1 MIASTEGAAQVAF
14 RPVGHDATVPP
25 SVLQP
30 VRRRRRRRPPVLPLV
45 LLALTGVVAVFFV
58 LRTPGRATQHEAV
71 PQHAT
76 AKTHVNA
83 TPPVRRRVVVR
94 EPGTLSHQR
103 LDPPLGARAAIV
115 VDDASGRVIWAAN
128 RNRRLPIASTTKIM
142 TAHLVLERLALNKV
156 VTIDK
161 GVTRV
166 PLVKEGLRPGERVA
180 VWKLLDGLLLFS
192 GNDDAYA
199 LSIAAAGSRANF
211 VRLMNQE
218 AKRLGLRHTHFRSP
232 SGVID
237 KDNYSTAAD
246 LATITRAAMTDP
258 RFRLIV
264 KQRLARVAWRAP
276 TFSKIYVNKNRLL
289 GRYRGANGVKTG
301 WTTKA
306 GHCLVASATRDGHTL
321 IAVVLGSTR
330 PYNDAARLLNLGFR
344 VTS

>member
-1 MIASTEGAAQVAF
+1 VALF
-14 RPVGHDATVPP
+14 LVLRDHDSGGNEQAPRRATATSAHLTTTPA
-25 SVLQP
+25 
-30 VRRRRRRRPPVLPLV
+30 VRRR
-45 LLALTGVVAVFFV
+45 AVAV
-58 LRTPGRATQHEAV
+58 
-71 PQHAT
+71 
-76 AKTHVNA
+76 
-83 TPPVRRRVVVR
+83 
-94 EPGTLSHQR
+94 EPAALSHR
-103 LDPPLGARAAIV
+103 RFDPPLGARAAIV
-115 VDDASGRVIWAAN
+115 VEDASGRIVWAAH
-128 RNRRLPIASTTKIM
+128 RQRRLPIASTTKIM
-142 TAHLVLERLALNKV
+142 TAHLVLGLLPLNKV
-156 VTIDK
+156 IRIDK

-199 LSIAAAGSRANF
+199 LSVAAAGSRANF
-211 VRLMNQE
+211 VRLMNRE

-237 KDNYSTAAD
+237 KDNFSTAAD
-246 LATITRAAMTDP
+246 LATITRAAMSDP
-258 RFRLIV
+258 RFRDIV
-264 KQRLARVAWRAP
+264 KQRLARVTWSAP

-306 GHCLVASATRDGHTL
+306 GHCLVAAATRDGRTL
-321 IAVVLGSTR
+321 IAVVLGSPR

>member
-1 MIASTEGAAQVAF
+1 VA
-14 RPVGHDATVPP
+14 
-25 SVLQP
+25 L
-30 VRRRRRRRPPVLPLV
+30 
-45 LLALTGVVAVFFV
+45 FFV
-58 LRTPGRATQHEAV
+58 LRHREGERADPATQRVAV
-71 PQHAT
+71 PKPHAR
-76 AKTHVNA
+76 AVPIVKQR
-83 TPPVRRRVVVR
+83 PVTR
-94 EPGTLSHQR
+94 EAGALSRQR
-103 LDPPLGARAAIV
+103 LEPPLGARAAVV
-115 VDDASGRVIWAAN
+115 VDDVSGRVVWAAN
-128 RNRRLPIASTTKIM
+128 RDRRLPIASTTKIM
-142 TAHLVLERLALNKV
+142 TAHLVLGRLPLNKV
-156 VTIDK
+156 ITIDK

-218 AKRLGLRHTHFRSP
+218 ARRLGLRHTHFRSP

-246 LATITRAAMTDP
+246 LATITRAAMADP
-258 RFRLIV
+258 RFRDIV
-264 KQRLARVAWRAP
+264 KQRLVRVTWRAP

-306 GHCLVASATRDGHTL
+306 GHCLVASATRDGRTL
-321 IAVVLGSTR
+321 IAVVLGSGR

>member
-1 MIASTEGAAQVAF
+1 M
-14 RPVGHDATVPP
+14 PP

-30 VRRRRRRRPPVLPLV
+30 VRRRRRRRPPLLPLAF
-45 LLALTGVVAVFFV
+45 LALTAAVALFFV
-58 LRTPGRATQHEAV
+58 LRHRDNDTAQGV
-71 PQHAT
+71 PPHAT
-76 AKTHVNA
+76 AAKAHVKA
-83 TPPVRRRVVVR
+83 TPAVAQRPVARQR
-94 EPGTLSHQR
+94 GALSHER

-115 VDDASGRVIWAAN
+115 LDDGSGRVIWAAN

-142 TAHLVLERLALNKV
+142 TAHLVLERLSLNRV
-156 VTIDK
+156 ITIDN

-180 VWKLLDGLLLFS
+180 VWKLLDGLLLYS

-199 LSIAAAGSRANF
+199 LSIAAGGSRANF
-211 VRLMNQE
+211 VRMMNQE
-218 AKRLGLRHTHFRSP
+218 AKRLGLHHTHFRSP

-246 LATITRAAMTDP
+246 LAAITRAAMRDP
-258 RFRLIV
+258 RFRNIV

-306 GHCLVASATRDGHTL
+306 GHCLVASATRDGRTL

-344 VTS
+344 VPS

>member
-1 MIASTEGAAQVAF
+1 MPLAF
-14 RPVGHDATVPP
+14 
-25 SVLQP
+25 
-30 VRRRRRRRPPVLPLV
+30 
-45 LLALTGVVAVFFV
+45 LALTAVVALFFV
-58 LRTPGRATQHEAV
+58 LRHRGNDTAQPA
-71 PQHAT
+71 PPHAT
-76 AKTHVNA
+76 AAKAHVKP
-83 TPPVRRRVVVR
+83 TPAVAQRLVARQ
-94 EPGTLSHQR
+94 PGALSHQR
-103 LDPPLGARAAIV
+103 LEPPLGARAAIV
-115 VDDASGRVIWAAN
+115 VDDGSGRVIWAAN

-142 TAHLVLERLALNKV
+142 TAHLVLERLSLNRV
-156 VTIDK
+156 ITIDN

-199 LSIAAAGSRANF
+199 LSIAAGGSRANF
-211 VRLMNQE
+211 VRMMNQE
-218 AKRLGLRHTHFRSP
+218 AKRLGLHHTHFRSP

-246 LATITRAAMTDP
+246 LATITRAAMRDP
-258 RFRLIV
+258 RFRNIV

-306 GHCLVASATRDGHTL
+306 GHCLVASATRDGRTL

-344 VTS
+344 VAS

>member
-1 MIASTEGAAQVAF
+1 
-14 RPVGHDATVPP
+14 VPT

-30 VRRRRRRRPPVLPLV
+30 VRRRRRRRPPLLPLAI
-45 LLALTGVVAVFFV
+45 LALTAVVAVFFV
-58 LRTPGRATQHEAV
+58 LRHRDGDSNEPPAQHTTA
-71 PQHAT
+71 
-76 AKTHVNA
+76 AKTQVNP
-83 TPPVRRRVVVR
+83 TPPVRRRVAAR
-94 EPGTLSHQR
+94 DPGVLSHQR
-103 LDPPLGARAAIV
+103 FDPPLGARAAIV
-115 VDDASGRVIWAAN
+115 VDDASGRVIWAAH

-156 VTIDK
+156 ITIDK

-218 AKRLGLRHTHFRSP
+218 ARRLGLRHTHFRSP

-237 KDNYSTAAD
+237 KDNYSSAAD

-258 RFRLIV
+258 RFRVIV
-264 KQRLARVAWRAP
+264 RQRLARVTWRAP
-276 TFSKIYVNKNRLL
+276 TFSKIYVNKNQLL

-306 GHCLVASATRDGHTL
+306 GHCLVASATRDGRTL

>member
-1 MIASTEGAAQVAF
+1 
-14 RPVGHDATVPP
+14 
-25 SVLQP
+25 
-30 VRRRRRRRPPVLPLV
+30 VLPLAF
-45 LLALTGVVAVFFV
+45 LALTAVVAVFVV
-58 LRTPGRATQHEAV
+58 LQHRGADSNV
-71 PQHAT
+71 QAAQQTTVAT
-76 AKTHVNA
+76 AHVKA
-83 TPPVRRRVVVR
+83 KPPAPRRVVAR
-94 EPGTLSHQR
+94 APGSLSHQR

-115 VDDASGRVIWAAN
+115 VDDGSGRVIWAAH

-142 TAHLVLERLALNKV
+142 TAHLVLEHLALNSV
-156 VTIDK
+156 ITVDK

-199 LSIAAAGSRANF
+199 LSIAAGGTRANF

-218 AKRLGLRHTHFRSP
+218 VKHLGLRHTHFRSP

-258 RFRLIV
+258 RFRSIV
-264 KQRLARVAWRAP
+264 KQRLARVTWRAP

-306 GHCLVASATRDGHTL
+306 GHCLVASATRDGRTL

>member
-1 MIASTEGAAQVAF
+1 VALFFALRHREGERAD
-14 RPVGHDATVPP
+14 PVP
-25 SVLQP
+25 Q
-30 VRRRRRRRPPVLPLV
+30 
-45 LLALTGVVAVFFV
+45 
-58 LRTPGRATQHEAV
+58 RAAV
-71 PQHAT
+71 PNPHAT
-76 AKTHVNA
+76 AVPIVKRR
-83 TPPVRRRVVVR
+83 PVARG
-94 EPGTLSHQR
+94 PAALSRQR
-103 LDPPLGARAAIV
+103 LEPPLAARAAVV
-115 VDDASGRVIWAAN
+115 VDDVSGRVVWAAN
-128 RNRRLPIASTTKIM
+128 RDRRLPIASTTKIM
-142 TAHLVLERLALNKV
+142 TAHLVLGRLPLNKV
-156 VTIDK
+156 ITIDK

-218 AKRLGLRHTHFRSP
+218 ARRLGLRHTHFRSP

-246 LATITRAAMTDP
+246 LATITRAAMADP
-258 RFRLIV
+258 RFRDIV
-264 KQRLARVAWRAP
+264 KQRLVRVTWRAP

-306 GHCLVASATRDGHTL
+306 GHCLVASATRDGRTL
-321 IAVVLGSTR
+321 IAVVLGSGR

>member
-1 MIASTEGAAQVAF
+1 MPT
-14 RPVGHDATVPP
+14 

-30 VRRRRRRRPPVLPLV
+30 VRRRRRRRPPLRPLAF
-45 LLALTGVVAVFFV
+45 LALTAVVAVFLV
-58 LRTPGRATQHEAV
+58 LGHRDGDSKEPPAQH
-71 PQHAT
+71 T
-76 AKTHVNA
+76 TGAKTQVNP
-83 TPPVRRRVVVR
+83 TPPVRRRVVARV
-94 EPGTLSHQR
+94 PGALSHQR
-103 LDPPLGARAAIV
+103 FDPPLGARAAIV
-115 VDDASGRVIWAAN
+115 VDDTSGRVIWAAH

-156 VTIDK
+156 ITIDK

-199 LSIAAAGSRANF
+199 LSIAVAGSRANF

-218 AKRLGLRHTHFRSP
+218 AQRLGLRHTHFRSP
-232 SGVID
+232 SGVFD
-237 KDNYSTAAD
+237 KDHYSSAAD
-246 LATITRAAMTDP
+246 LGTITRAAMTDP
-258 RFRLIV
+258 PFRVIV
-264 KQRLARVAWRAP
+264 RQRLARVTWRAP
-276 TFSKIYVNKNRLL
+276 TFSKIYVNKNQLL

-306 GHCLVASATRDGHTL
+306 GHCLVASATRDGRTL